1 MNYAGKWVFHS
12 VITFNEENE
21 KIMMSPEEYLNSPME
36 YIDETD
42 PEAVADE
49 LRERNQLIRSQ
60 VAVTE
65 DGKLYMLLPIPEG
78 VTQEEVDAA
87 VESGEINL
95 YDGMLTENAIPCE
108 ERDGQLW
115 ANFSGE
121 EDSFTQIS
129 CDDGCIELMNFKYTR
144 A

>member
-65 DGKLYMLLPIPEG
+65 DGKLYMLMPIPEG
-78 VTQEEVDAA
+78 VTQEQVDAA

-95 YDGMLTENAIPCE
+95 YDGMLTEDATPCV

-121 EDSFTQIS
+121 EDGFTQIS
-129 CDDGCIELMNFKYTR
+129 CDDGCISLMNFKYTR